1 MTKHLF
7 LLYSVVGGDKMIFY
21 IIGMVIITLMLV
33 FYKAHK
39 NTKEVAINNIKV
51 SHSKISHEHLNILH
65 LSDIHLENISISP
78 EELFQSI
85 SKERIDLI
93 ALTGDFLDRK
103 RSIPKLI
110 PYLKMLDRLKPRLGT
125 YAVFGNHDYYLKGK
139 NFDHLKQ
146 TLEENGCIT
155 LQNQHLSLKVNGEV
169 LNIIGIDDN
178 HTRRSN
184 VEKSYRNLPK
194 GYNLVLTHDPNVVLQ
209 MKNYP
214 YDYLLS
220 GHFHG
225 GQIHWPKPYHL
236 LKMGKLVRMNIV
248 KGLHYHDGKPF
259 YISEG
264 LGQTGVNIR
273 IGSRPEITIH
283 QIS

>member
-1 MTKHLF
+1 
-7 LLYSVVGGDKMIFY
+7 MIF
-21 IIGMVIITLMLV
+21 LMLI
-33 FYKAHK
+33 YKAHK
-39 NTKEVAINNIKV
+39 NTKEVAINNVII
-51 SHSKISHEHLNILH
+51 SHSKLSKRHLNILH

-78 EELFQSI
+78 EELYQTVSNQP
-85 SKERIDLI
+85 IDLI

-103 RSIPKLI
+103 RNIPKLI
-110 PYLKMLDRLKPRLGT
+110 PYLQVLGRLNPRLGIF
-125 YAVFGNHDYYLKGK
+125 AVFGNHDYFLKGE
-139 NFDHLKQ
+139 NFDQLKQ

-155 LQNQHLSLKVNGEV
+155 LQNEHRSLNVDGE
-169 LNIIGIDDN
+169 LYNIIGIDDN
-178 HTRRSN
+178 HSHHSDI
-184 VEKSYRNLPK
+184 EKSYQNLPN
-194 GYNLVLTHDPNVVLQ
+194 GYNLVLTHDPNIVLQ
-209 MKNYP
+209 MKAYP

-225 GQIHWPKPYHL
+225 GQINWPKPYHL
-236 LKMGKLVRMNIV
+236 LKMGKLVRMNVI

-273 IGSRPEITIH
+273 IGSRPEITFH

>member
-1 MTKHLF
+1 MMNPLL
-7 LLYSVVGGDKMIFY
+7 LLYSVVGGDILNYFLGIS
-21 IIGMVIITLMLV
+21 IIVFILAV

-39 NTKEVAINNIKV
+39 NTQKVVINTINIAN
-51 SHSKISHEHLNILH
+51 SKLSRQPLNILH

-78 EELFQSI
+78 EELYQSI
-85 SKERIDLI
+85 AKQPIDLI

-103 RSIPKLI
+103 KSIPKLI
-110 PYLKMLDRLKPRLGT
+110 PYLNALGRVKPRFGI
-125 YAVFGNHDYYLKGK
+125 YAVFGNHDYFLKEK
-139 NFDHLKQ
+139 HFQQLKQ

-155 LQNQHLSLKVNGEV
+155 LQNEHLSLNLDGKV

-178 HTRRSN
+178 HSHRSN
-184 VEKSYRNLPK
+184 LEKSYQDLPE
-194 GYNLVLTHDPNVVLQ
+194 GYNLVLTHDPNLVLQ
-209 MKNYP
+209 MKHYP

-225 GQIHWPKPYHL
+225 GQILWPRPYHL
-236 LKMGKLVRMNIV
+236 LKMGKLVRMNII
-248 KGLHYHDGKPF
+248 KGLHYQDGKPF

-273 IGSRPEITIH
+273 IGSRPEITFH